1 MTNPEIQAVL
11 AGESDGCVVCAF
23 SLGRLVAAPAAV
35 RLAPSDAADKLE
47 N

>member
-23 SLGRLVAAPAAV
+23 SLGRLVAAPAAGLI
-35 RLAPSDAADKLE
+35 RKTHDRHFPD
-47 N
+47 